1 MHDPIDQHD
10 TVDQIQEQ
18 WADVRP
24 ELDSTPMGVIGRMS
38 RAAALLDKSIRENFA
53 EFDLQPGEF
62 DVLATLRRSGSPYKL
77 TPGVIGELTMVS
89 SSAITARIDKMA
101 DKGLVKREPDP
112 DNRRIVVVALTRRGR
127 ELINKV
133 IESHVAHEVE
143 LMKGL
148 SDDEQE
154 QLAELLR
161 KLLVGL
167 GDTPA
172 DEDDE

>member
-1 MHDPIDQHD
+1 MPDSADQQD

-38 RAAALLDKSIRENFA
+38 RASSLLDRSIRENFA
-53 EFDLQPGEF
+53 SFDLQPGEF

-77 TPGVIGELTMVS
+77 TPGVIGDLTMVT

-112 DNRRIVVVALTRRGR
+112 DNRRIVVVCLTRRGR
-127 ELINKV
+127 ELINEV
-133 IESHVAHEVE
+133 IENHVAHEIE

-148 SDDEQE
+148 TRAEQE

-167 GDTPA
+167 GDIPPA
-172 DEDDE
+172 EE